1 MSPSASFATLGGP
14 SDQATPRASAVNNPF
29 DAANSGSGAQT
40 PGLSK
45 ATSGLTLDAAAA
57 KRSQSPMPSGLRT
70 PTPHGFMPLPLGTP
84 GIGQPT
90 TGVTV
95 GDQVGSSGSIGFG
108 LHEPP
113 KMRKAMSKLTE
124 QSNTIPSESS
134 TTLDDSPTQATADTM
149 QVDEASAP
157 MAQNQSHAANSQP
170 RGTLNVK
177 LVSARGLAVSHAA
190 DANPQPYVV
199 MTFEQNEFVSRP
211 PHANSSLSAVPFTQ
225 AQPTPVTP
233 GNLTRSTSGLAV
245 STITRAFADA
255 VRGKKKDAE
264 ASGAQTPRAEEPSG
278 GGWLG
283 KPGPGDPVWK
293 EEVSLCVHILCQMYV
308 KLTNQRLDFF
318 HIGSARV
325 CV

>member
-29 DAANSGSGAQT
+29 DSANTASGAQS

-45 ATSGLTLDAAAA
+45 VTSGLTLDANAA

-70 PTPHGFMPLPLGTP
+70 PTPHGFNPLPLGTP

-124 QSNTIPSESS
+124 QSNTVPSDPS
-134 TTLDDSPTQATADTM
+134 TTSFEEPPTQATADTM

-157 MAQNQSHAANSQP
+157 MANSQSHAANSQP

-177 LVSARGLAVSHAA
+177 LISARGLAVSHAA

-211 PHANSSLSAVPFTQ
+211 PHANSSLASVQFTQ
-225 AQPTPVTP
+225 AQPTPVAP
-233 GNLTRSTSGLAV
+233 GNLTRSSSGLAV

-255 VRGKKKDAE
+255 VRGKKKDPE
-264 ASGAQTPRAEEPSG
+264 ATGAQTPRAEEPSG

-293 EEVSLCVHILCQMYV
+293 EEVSL
-308 KLTNQRLDFF
+308 
-318 HIGSARV
+318 
-325 CV
+325 

>member
-1 MSPSASFATLGGP
+1 LGGP

-29 DAANSGSGAQT
+29 DSANTGLQT

-45 ATSGLTLDAAAA
+45 ATSGLTLDAASA
-57 KRSQSPMPSGLRT
+57 KRSQSPLPSGLRT
-70 PTPHGFMPLPLGTP
+70 PTPHGLPLGTP
-84 GIGQPT
+84 GAGQPT

-124 QSNTIPSESS
+124 QGNNTVPLDA
-134 TTLDDSPTQATADTM
+134 TTAGTSPTPASADTM
-149 QVDEASAP
+149 QVDESSAP
-157 MAQNQSHAANSQP
+157 MANSQSTQSQSQSHANSQP
-170 RGTLNVK
+170 RGTLAVK

-211 PHANSSLSAVPFTQ
+211 PRATNVASVPFTQ
-225 AQPTPVTP
+225 AQPTPMTP

-245 STITRAFADA
+245 STITRAFAEA
-255 VRGKKKDAE
+255 VGRGKKKDSE
-264 ASGAQTPRAEEPSG
+264 NSGAKTPRAEEPSG

-293 EEVSLCVHILCQMYV
+293 EEVSL
-308 KLTNQRLDFF
+308 
-318 HIGSARV
+318 
-325 CV
+325 

>member
-1 MSPSASFATLGGP
+1 
-14 SDQATPRASAVNNPF
+14 
-29 DAANSGSGAQT
+29 
-40 PGLSK
+40 
-45 ATSGLTLDAAAA
+45 
-57 KRSQSPMPSGLRT
+57 MPSGLRT
-70 PTPHGFMPLPLGTP
+70 PTPHGLLPLGTP

-113 KMRKAMSKLTE
+113 KMRKAMSKLAEEGQTV
-124 QSNTIPSESS
+124 P
-134 TTLDDSPTQATADTM
+134 PTDPTADTM
-149 QVDEASAP
+149 HVDEASAS
-157 MAQNQSHAANSQP
+157 MSQNPSSAHNGQP

-211 PHANSSLSAVPFTQ
+211 PHAVSSQASVPFTQ
-225 AQPTPVTP
+225 AQPTPVAP

-245 STITRAFADA
+245 STITRAFAEA
-255 VRGKKKDAE
+255 VGRGKKKE
-264 ASGAQTPRAEEPSG
+264 SEGTGAQTPRAEEPNG

-293 EEVSLCVHILCQMYV
+293 EEVSL
-308 KLTNQRLDFF
+308 
-318 HIGSARV
+318 
-325 CV
+325 

>member
-29 DAANSGSGAQT
+29 DSANSGSGAQT

-57 KRSQSPMPSGLRT
+57 SKRSQSPMPSGLRT

-113 KMRKAMSKLTE
+113 KMRKAMSKLTD
-124 QSNTIPSESS
+124 QSNTVPSDPS
-134 TTLDDSPTQATADTM
+134 TTSFDGSPTQATADTM

-157 MAQNQSHAANSQP
+157 MAASQSHAANGQA

-177 LVSARGLAVSHAA
+177 LISARGLAVSHAT

-211 PHANSSLSAVPFTQ
+211 PHANSSLSSVPFTQ

-245 STITRAFADA
+245 STITRAFAEA

-293 EEVSLCVHILCQMYV
+293 EEVSL
-308 KLTNQRLDFF
+308 
-318 HIGSARV
+318 
-325 CV
+325 